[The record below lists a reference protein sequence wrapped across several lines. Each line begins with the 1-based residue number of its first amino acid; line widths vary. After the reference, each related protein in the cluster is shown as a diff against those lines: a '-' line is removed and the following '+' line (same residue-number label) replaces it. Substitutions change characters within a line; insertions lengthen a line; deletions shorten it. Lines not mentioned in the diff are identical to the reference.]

1 MIYRT
6 SEWVSPGH
14 PDKVAD
20 CISEHIL
27 DRLLEIDPDT
37 RYALEVQIKGNKVS
51 LAGEITSFAK
61 IKKCKYVKWVKEAVA
76 KIGYTLSYQEK
87 WGKNNTICANDINDE
102 DVICNISQQSPEI
115 ACGVNTDGYGDQGI
129 FSGYAERFNPAF
141 MPKDKEIA
149 REIGLML
156 YNNALDSNIGGLD
169 IKTQVT
175 LDEDDRLVQLIVA
188 IPVLDDE
195 EYKLVQDSVMKKV
208 YSLFTS
214 YQLSMSQIIING
226 TGIYKQHGPIA
237 DSGTTGRKLAVDFY
251 GNNAPIGGGC
261 VDADTEYMSSNGWK
275 KIKDYDG
282 GLVGQINSNFE
293 LELVK
298 PEQYI
303 KTFHDNIY
311 EIKTEKTTDM
321 VLSGNH
327 NVLYIT
333 SKGHLA
339 KKQLSSILSESFYT
353 KTGSHI
359 DIPVTFTYDFKDG
372 EKSIYDEISARIIIA
387 HCADGTVLTN
397 GSKRFNC
404 RIRVKKDYKIKRLRE
419 LFSKSNIDYE
429 EREYSDGYKYFYYN
443 LKNPSKLLSE
453 QFKNPDYN
461 TAKIISEEVFWW
473 DGSMKDRCFRTKKEV
488 DANFVQFVLSS
499 INGKFYSKLQHK
511 SNKCFIIRE
520 VNKKTTSPFRK
531 RKTNS
536 IIKLQPQNMY
546 CFTVPSGMLLLRR
559 NGYIFC
565 TGNSPWTKD
574 GTKADLTL
582 NLYARQRAIQELK
595 KHTLKNAHHCLYQLC
610 CCIGRSNLI
619 GTCRLYDD
627 FGVLIESFSEEL
639 DIKPS
644 ELIEKYGL
652 KKPIYFN
659 MCRDGMFEDDEYAWN
674 KG

>member
-20 CISEHIL
+20 CISEYIL

-37 RYALEVQIKGNKVS
+37 RYALEVQIKGVYVN
-51 LAGEITSFAK
+51 LAGEITTKADVV
-61 IKKCKYVKWVKEAVA
+61 IGDYIHWAKEAVN
-76 KIGYTLSYQEK
+76 KIGYTREYQQK
-87 WGKNNTICANDINDE
+87 WGKENTICGDDLIGS
-102 DVICNISQQSPEI
+102 CNISQQSPEI
-115 ACGVNTDGYGDQGI
+115 ACGVNTNGYGDQGI

-195 EYKLVQDSVMKKV
+195 EYKSVQDSVMKKV

-251 GNNAPIGGGC
+251 GNNAPIGGG
-261 VDADTEYMSSNGWK
+261 
-275 KIKDYDG
+275 
-282 GLVGQINSNFE
+282 
-293 LELVK
+293 
-298 PEQYI
+298 
-303 KTFHDNIY
+303 
-311 EIKTEKTTDM
+311 
-321 VLSGNH
+321 
-327 NVLYIT
+327 
-333 SKGHLA
+333 
-339 KKQLSSILSESFYT
+339 
-353 KTGSHI
+353 
-359 DIPVTFTYDFKDG
+359 
-372 EKSIYDEISARIIIA
+372 
-387 HCADGTVLTN
+387 
-397 GSKRFNC
+397 
-404 RIRVKKDYKIKRLRE
+404 
-419 LFSKSNIDYE
+419 
-429 EREYSDGYKYFYYN
+429 
-443 LKNPSKLLSE
+443 
-453 QFKNPDYN
+453 
-461 TAKIISEEVFWW
+461 
-473 DGSMKDRCFRTKKEV
+473 
-488 DANFVQFVLSS
+488 
-499 INGKFYSKLQHK
+499 
-511 SNKCFIIRE
+511 
-520 VNKKTTSPFRK
+520 
-531 RKTNS
+531 
-536 IIKLQPQNMY
+536 
-546 CFTVPSGMLLLRR
+546 
-559 NGYIFC
+559 
-565 TGNSPWTKD
+565 SPWTKD

-595 KHTLKNAHHCLYQLC
+595 KYTLKNAHHCLYQLC

>member
-20 CISEHIL
+20 CISEYIL
-27 DRLLEIDPDT
+27 DRLLEIDPDV

-61 IKKCKYVKWVKEAVA
+61 IKKCKYVKWVKESVA

-195 EYKLVQDSVMKKV
+195 EYKSVQDSVMKKV

-237 DSGTTGRKLAVDFY
+237 DSGSTGRKLAVDFY
-251 GNNAPIGGGC
+251 GNNAPIGGG
-261 VDADTEYMSSNGWK
+261 
-275 KIKDYDG
+275 
-282 GLVGQINSNFE
+282 
-293 LELVK
+293 
-298 PEQYI
+298 
-303 KTFHDNIY
+303 
-311 EIKTEKTTDM
+311 
-321 VLSGNH
+321 
-327 NVLYIT
+327 
-333 SKGHLA
+333 
-339 KKQLSSILSESFYT
+339 
-353 KTGSHI
+353 
-359 DIPVTFTYDFKDG
+359 
-372 EKSIYDEISARIIIA
+372 
-387 HCADGTVLTN
+387 
-397 GSKRFNC
+397 
-404 RIRVKKDYKIKRLRE
+404 
-419 LFSKSNIDYE
+419 
-429 EREYSDGYKYFYYN
+429 
-443 LKNPSKLLSE
+443 
-453 QFKNPDYN
+453 
-461 TAKIISEEVFWW
+461 
-473 DGSMKDRCFRTKKEV
+473 
-488 DANFVQFVLSS
+488 
-499 INGKFYSKLQHK
+499 
-511 SNKCFIIRE
+511 
-520 VNKKTTSPFRK
+520 
-531 RKTNS
+531 
-536 IIKLQPQNMY
+536 
-546 CFTVPSGMLLLRR
+546 
-559 NGYIFC
+559 
-565 TGNSPWTKD
+565 SPWTKD

>member
-20 CISEHIL
+20 CISENIL
-27 DRLLEIDPDT
+27 DRLLEIDPDV

-195 EYKLVQDSVMKKV
+195 EYKSVQDSVMKKV

-251 GNNAPIGGGC
+251 GNNAPIGGG
-261 VDADTEYMSSNGWK
+261 
-275 KIKDYDG
+275 
-282 GLVGQINSNFE
+282 
-293 LELVK
+293 
-298 PEQYI
+298 
-303 KTFHDNIY
+303 
-311 EIKTEKTTDM
+311 
-321 VLSGNH
+321 
-327 NVLYIT
+327 
-333 SKGHLA
+333 
-339 KKQLSSILSESFYT
+339 
-353 KTGSHI
+353 
-359 DIPVTFTYDFKDG
+359 
-372 EKSIYDEISARIIIA
+372 
-387 HCADGTVLTN
+387 
-397 GSKRFNC
+397 
-404 RIRVKKDYKIKRLRE
+404 
-419 LFSKSNIDYE
+419 
-429 EREYSDGYKYFYYN
+429 
-443 LKNPSKLLSE
+443 
-453 QFKNPDYN
+453 
-461 TAKIISEEVFWW
+461 
-473 DGSMKDRCFRTKKEV
+473 
-488 DANFVQFVLSS
+488 
-499 INGKFYSKLQHK
+499 
-511 SNKCFIIRE
+511 
-520 VNKKTTSPFRK
+520 
-531 RKTNS
+531 
-536 IIKLQPQNMY
+536 
-546 CFTVPSGMLLLRR
+546 
-559 NGYIFC
+559 
-565 TGNSPWTKD
+565 SPWTKD

-595 KHTLKNAHHCLYQLC
+595 KYTLKNAHHCLYQLC